1 MKNRRG
7 AALAGAI
14 ILCSLI
20 ITVSLAISA
29 VFINMSANNIVRRIE
44 NQSALEFD
52 AAFNKFVSTGGS
64 KPEDTS
70 RYTFEVYEKDE
81 YVKALVGKIG
91 TESFAFYGIYDFQ
104 SGEGHSKVL
113 AYQTSHL
120 DIEVGESGL
129 TLGGLGPFTIVTG
142 E

>member
-1 MKNRRG
+1 MKKRRG

-20 ITVSLAISA
+20 ITVSLAIGA
-29 VFINMSANNIVRRIE
+29 VFINMSADNIVRRIE
-44 NQSALEFD
+44 NQSGLQFD
-52 AAFNKFVSTGGS
+52 AAFNKFVSTEGN

-70 RYTFEVYEKDE
+70 RYTFEIYKKDE
-81 YVKALVGKIG
+81 DVKALVGKNGSSNIV
-91 TESFAFYGIYDFQ
+91 FYGIYNFDTD
-104 SGEGHSKVL
+104 KVL

-129 TLGGLGPFTIVTG
+129 TLGGIGPFTVVTG